1 MISGKLLAV
10 FGLTVVLTGGGGALA
25 QQADAPPGD
34 LSQSTTDH
42 SKLEALQRDFESGPE
57 VTAACISC
65 HTEASDQVKES
76 IHWTWDYEHPET
88 GQDLGKNNVI
98 NSYCVGVAANEPR
111 CTSCHVGYGWTDM
124 SQPPP
129 QEANAV
135 DCVVCHDKS
144 DTYFKIPA
152 GAGKPFGQEVKEG
165 AVTNTGKP
173 AKPVDL
179 KVVAQSVGLPDRDNC
194 GNCHF
199 YGGGGDNVK
208 HGDLSSVLHNPTE
221 AIDVHMASDGLNFTC
236 SECHVSDQHQWH
248 GSRYNVTAKDTAG
261 APLPG
266 QRHDVS
272 TCESCHDTEPHDS
285 LTLIGFKLNS
295 HRDKIACQTCHIP
308 EYAKGGVPTKTVWD
322 WSTAGTMGDNGK
334 PMKKAGYET
343 ATGKKKPTYVTQKG
357 NFEWGEDLQPE
368 YFWFDGQVKYANAD
382 MEVDAAKVV
391 EVNMIS
397 GSQDDDKS
405 RIWPFKVM
413 RGKQPYDTIRN
424 RLLYPHLFGPGS
436 DTAYWGKWD
445 WDKAF
450 EAGATASGTEYS
462 GSYDF
467 VSTEMYWPI
476 THMVAPAKDAVH
488 CEECHRQEGRLANI
502 AGIHIPGANPMGPGG
517 KLGALILVLTLLGI
531 VAHAIMRFFGRK
543 NMKEQ

>member
-1 MISGKLLAV
+1 MISKHSLFAV
-10 FGLTVVLTGGGGALA
+10 GLTLALA
-25 QQADAPPGD
+25 GAGAATAQDTTAPPGD
-34 LSQSTTDH
+34 ISGSTVDH
-42 SKLEALQRDFESGPE
+42 SKLEALQKEFTTGPE
-57 VTAACISC
+57 VTTACLSC
-65 HTEASDQVKES
+65 HTEAATQVKQS
-76 IHWTWDYEHPET
+76 IHWSWDYEHPDT

-111 CTSCHVGYGWTDM
+111 CTSCHVGYGWKDM
-124 SQPPP
+124 NEPPP
-129 QEANAV
+129 QEASAV
-135 DCVVCHDKS
+135 DCLVCHDKS

-152 GAGKPFGQEVKEG
+152 GAGNPFGTEVKEG

-179 KVVAQSVGLPDRDNC
+179 KLVAQSVGQPDRDNC

-221 AIDVHMASDGLNFTC
+221 DIDVHMASDGLNFTC

-248 GSRYNVTAKDTAG
+248 GSRYNVTAKATEG
-261 APLPG
+261 APPPG
-266 QRHDVS
+266 QRHDVA

-308 EYAKGGVPTKTVWD
+308 EYAKGGVPTKTLWD
-322 WSTAGTMGDNGK
+322 WSTAGKKNDEGK
-334 PMKKAGYET
+334 PFKVAKYESKS
-343 ATGKKKPTYVTQKG
+343 GKKKPTYVSMKG
-357 NFEWGEDLQPE
+357 DFEWGEDLQPE
-368 YFWFDGQVKYANAD
+368 YFWFDGQVEYANAD
-382 MEVDAAKVV
+382 MDIDPTQVV

-397 GSQDDDKS
+397 GSQEDDKS

-413 RGKQPYDTIRN
+413 RGKQPYDTERN

-450 EAGATASGTEYS
+450 EAGAAASGTEYS

-476 THMVAPAKDAVH
+476 THMVAPSKDAVQ
-488 CEECHRQEGRLANI
+488 CEECHKENGRLANI

-517 KLGALILVLTLLGI
+517 KLGALILLLTLGGI
-531 VAHAIMRFFGRK
+531 VIHAIMRFFGRK